1 MSITPGSEPRPEG
14 SRPMLADE
22 PLPPGEHDIQETVDA
37 LARQERDAGSDEAAQ
52 AQESK
57 ETEGD
62 PGPDAENSES
72 TDDADGSGPEGQEGQ
87 EGHDPNDPEQDAPDV
102 S

>member
-1 MSITPGSEPRPEG
+1 MSIIPGSEPRPEG
-14 SRPMLADE
+14 SQPMLADE
-22 PLPPGEHDIQETVDA
+22 PLPPGEHDIEETVDA

-62 PGPDAENSES
+62 PDPEDAEE
-72 TDDADGSGPEGQEGQ
+72 TDDADGSTQ